1 MGSKSSARSGTQ
13 SVERAIA
20 LLREVL
26 ARAHFGWQL
35 GDIAARCQLS
45 RSTTHR
51 ILAHLVRQGLV
62 VQRPADRHY
71 LPGPC
76 LFELGLAL
84 PEYGDLQYVAR
95 GRLTALANCSGGVA
109 FLYFRSGDD
118 FVCAVRAGKTE
129 TKALTIVPGTRRP
142 LIMSAGGAAIL
153 RALPAEEAR
162 AIIRRNLEQPG
173 GPCAT
178 QGYHCSALSDARR
191 RARRRCRLLSTLGE
205 RLRLP
210 GTGREWR
217 ALRFNHPF
225 RTRAEISSVA
235 IGGYASLSQDHRRRS
250 SVKALTAPEVESG
263 SSHYRRR
270 RWAARTR
277 SLRSDRPLL
286 GRDHRRIAR
295 QIIAHP
301 EKRHAFDDRQR
312 IAVAIVPPAVRP
324 CPA

>member
-20 LLREVL
+20 LLREVS

-95 GRLTALANCSGGVA
+95 ARLTALANCSGGVA

-162 AIIRRNLEQPG
+162 AIIRRNLSSRE
-173 GPCAT
+173 AR
-178 QGYHCSALSDARR
+178 ARR
-191 RARRRCRLLSTLGE
+191 RAITALLY
-205 RLRLP
+205 
-210 GTGREWR
+210 
-217 ALRFNHPF
+217 
-225 RTRAEISSVA
+225 RTREEGLGVDAGYLVPSVNDFGYPVRDANGAPFASITLSGPELKFPVSRLADMHRFLKTTAEDLQS
-235 IGGYASLSQDHRRRS
+235 RR
-250 SVKALTAPEVESG
+250 
-263 SSHYRRR
+263 
-270 RWAARTR
+270 
-277 SLRSDRPLL
+277 
-286 GRDHRRIAR
+286 
-295 QIIAHP
+295 
-301 EKRHAFDDRQR
+301 
-312 IAVAIVPPAVRP
+312 
-324 CPA
+324 